1 MNEPPLR
8 STEEDLYKLFD
19 TVWDKFYNGVK
30 NGYDSALTPAEQIVL
45 DCGGKWLQDVGWARQ
60 EIAKKQEVRKIEV
73 PRVEIEPYIELK
85 DVKTITKE
93 LIEAHPESIL
103 AKLFKDK
110 EKS

>member
-45 DCGGKWLQDVGWARQ
+45 DCGGKWLQDLGWARQ
-60 EIAKKQEVRKIEV
+60 ELTKKQG
-73 PRVEIEPYIELK
+73 PVEIEAKSVKVEPYTELS
-85 DVKTITKE
+85 DVKTLKRQ
-93 LIEAHPESIL
+93 LMEAHPNSIL
-103 AKLFKDK
+103 AKLFKED
-110 EKS
+110 S

>member
-1 MNEPPLR
+1 MNEPPLK
-8 STEEDLYKLFD
+8 STEQDLYKLFD

-60 EIAKKQEVRKIEV
+60 ELARKPEPAKIEV
-73 PRVEIEPYIELK
+73 QHVEVKPYKLTKTLKQELM
-85 DVKTITKE
+85 
-93 LIEAHPESIL
+93 EAHPNSIL

-110 EKS
+110 EES